1 MAAWR
6 TSGLTR
12 INGRAARPAKFRRMN
27 EPRPLSRRA
36 ERGADLDAK
45 LAFLS
50 RPDSYR
56 PAPAEVLRRE
66 THMSWVFLAGG
77 RVYKL
82 KKPVRFPYLD
92 FSTMGRRER
101 ACRSELRLNRRL
113 APDIYLDVVPLVD
126 TGQGLALG
134 GEGRPVD
141 WLVCM
146 QRLDERLTLEHL
158 IGAGQ
163 LQPHQVERLVQALAR
178 FYRGATP
185 TFLPAAVH
193 LADLKQGLA
202 YNRRVLLDRRFGLPS
217 GLVWRIDR
225 IQRRFLASCG
235 GLIAARLRHRR
246 IVDGHGDLRPEH
258 IWLDDRVRVIDCLE
272 FNPRLRVVDPSDEI
286 AYLSLEC
293 ERLGAAWVGDILR
306 RRMKTMLRD
315 GPAEALFAFY
325 HCYRATLRARLAI
338 AHLYEAHPRT
348 PEKWPRLAAEY
359 LAFAERGARELE
371 NWLRTR

>member
-1 MAAWR
+1 M
-6 TSGLTR
+6 
-12 INGRAARPAKFRRMN
+12 K
-27 EPRPLSRRA
+27 
-36 ERGADLDAK
+36 
-45 LAFLS
+45 
-50 RPDSYR
+50 
-56 PAPAEVLRRE
+56 
-66 THMSWVFLAGG
+66 
-77 RVYKL
+77 
-82 KKPVRFPYLD
+82 
-92 FSTMGRRER
+92 
-101 ACRSELRLNRRL
+101 
-113 APDIYLDVVPLVD
+113 
-126 TGQGLALG
+126 
-134 GEGRPVD
+134 
-141 WLVCM
+141 
-146 QRLDERLTLEHL
+146 RLDERLTLEHL

-178 FYRGATP
+178 FYRGARP
-185 TFLPAAVH
+185 TFLPPAVH
-193 LADLKQGLA
+193 LADLRQSLA

-258 IWLDDRVRVIDCLE
+258 IWLDDKVRIIDCLE
-272 FNPRLRVVDPSDEI
+272 FNPRLRVVDPFDEI

-338 AHLYEAHPRT
+338 AHLYEAQPRT
-348 PEKWPRLAAEY
+348 PEKWPRRAAEY
-359 LAFAERGARELE
+359 LALAERGARELE
-371 NWLRTR
+371 SWLRTR